1 LLEEHVVVV
10 AMIDLRVK
18 IEAKYEEQSRKQ

>member
-1 LLEEHVVVV
+1 LLEEHVVV